1 MVLSACGNETDKVDI
16 GSEKVSETLY
26 IQKVEDNRTTE
37 EQTAVRQEK
46 EINKELLEKLDG
58 MEIKKSD
65 ESEIKNKMNTQD
77 TYTYSF
83 SDEGDLSSGSES
95 DFSFAV
101 IEDGTFLMPE
111 NAEQSG
117 TVSYQSVEK
126 HPELLNEM
134 NHLVDISF

>member
-1 MVLSACGNETDKVDI
+1 M
-16 GSEKVSETLY
+16 Y
-26 IQKVEDNRTTE
+26 IQKVEDQRTTE

-46 EINKELLEKLDG
+46 ETNEELLAKLNG

-65 ESEIKNKMNTQD
+65 ESEMKEKMNTQD

-83 SDEGDLSSGSES
+83 SDEGELAAESQS

-101 IEDGTFLMPE
+101 TEDGTFLMPE
-111 NAEQSG
+111 NGKQSG